1 LVENN
6 PKVKSFLKDKDMEH
20 NLKKAHLTLAHKRS
34 HGVTAV
40 ARYGHL
46 LHQKVPVELTA
57 LLFTDEMAALE
68 AEVGSVDG
76 EKVIPK
82 NEWPHVTIWTG
93 EKIAAKEANRLP
105 QLLLEGKAIRIEIN
119 PPIIISGDLEFY

>member
-1 LVENN
+1 
-6 PKVKSFLKDKDMEH
+6 MEH

-82 NEWPHVTIWTG
+82 NEWPHVTLWTG

-119 PPIIISGDLEFY
+119 PPIIISGELEFY